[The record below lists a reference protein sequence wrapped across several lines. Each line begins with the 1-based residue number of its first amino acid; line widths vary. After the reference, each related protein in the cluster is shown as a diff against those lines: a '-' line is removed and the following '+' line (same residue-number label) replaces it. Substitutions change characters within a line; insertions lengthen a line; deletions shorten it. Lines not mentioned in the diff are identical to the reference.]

1 MRKGSSSAY
10 TAITFH
16 VVAVVTTKVDEKFEK
31 MPNSCLHLLMR
42 LPLDVSLATG
52 AGKLKMLENCKST
65 PACIFRALNYHI

>member
-1 MRKGSSSAY
+1 MRKGSSSAHK
-10 TAITFH
+10 AITFN